1 MSEIEAV
8 HGYHDEDEA
17 KRRHMAQS
25 QLAHTTPDARTVALL
40 VLSVLAVFYTLYLA
54 SDIVVPFVLA
64 IVLNLL
70 LQPARRF
77 LSERL
82 RLPAPL
88 ASLVLILALFGVI
101 GGIGTAISVPASG
114 WIARAPQSLPTLQEK
129 LSALRRP
136 IEYVQEGMRK
146 IDELMRQQ
154 EPGRN
159 QNQDQ
164 NQHQQTVNV
173 QQPSNVG
180 SVGLSVLS
188 GTRAFV
194 GQLFT
199 LLVVLF
205 FLLSSGDSLLRRFV
219 EILPRFDEK
228 KRVVR
233 ITEEIERN
241 VSGYLATI
249 TVMNALVGIASGLNA
264 WACGL
269 PDPLLWGT
277 VAFLLN
283 YIPIL
288 GPFCG
293 VVIFF
298 FVGLFT
304 YSSFWSAFIPAGVY
318 LTIHVIEGETVTPM
332 LVAHRFTLNPVLVIV
347 SLFFWDWMWG
357 VIGALLAVPLL
368 AVAKIVC
375 DRIPALVPLGHLI
388 GGSPQRGVPPT
399 A

>member
-1 MSEIEAV
+1 MSEIQTVE
-8 HGYHDEDEA
+8 GYGERDEA
-17 KRRHMAQS
+17 KRTGEARAQ
-25 QLAHTTPDARTVALL
+25 LGRTTPDARTSAVVPLA
-40 VLSVLAVFYTLYLA
+40 VLAVFYTLYLA

-82 RLPAPL
+82 RFPSTL
-88 ASLVLILALFGVI
+88 ASLVLIVALFGVI
-101 GGIGTAISVPASG
+101 GAVGAGISVPASG
-114 WIARAPQSLPTLQEK
+114 WIARAPQSLPRLQEK
-129 LSALRRP
+129 LSVLRQP
-136 IEYVQEGMRK
+136 IQYVQDGMQK

-154 EPGRN
+154 QPSRE
-159 QNQDQ
+159 
-164 NQHQQTVNV
+164 HAEQTVNV
-173 QQPSNVG
+173 QQPTSVG
-180 SVGLSVLS
+180 SVSLSVLS

-194 GQLFT
+194 GDLFT
-199 LLVVLF
+199 LVVVLF

-219 EILPRFDEK
+219 EILPHYRDK
-228 KRVVR
+228 KRVVQ

-249 TVMNALVGIASGLNA
+249 TMMNAAVGIASGVNA

-304 YSSFWSAFIPAGVY
+304 YSAFWSAFIPAGIY
-318 LTIHVIEGETVTPM
+318 LIIHVIEGETVTPM
-332 LVAHRFTLNPVLVIV
+332 LVASRFTLNPVLVII

-368 AVAKIVC
+368 AVAKIIC
-375 DRIPALVPLGHLI
+375 DRVPPLAPLGHML
-388 GGSPQRGVPPT
+388 GGSPKRGVTP
-399 A
+399 AA

>member
-8 HGYHDEDEA
+8 GGYHEEDEA
-17 KRRHMAQS
+17 RRRHEAQS
-25 QLAHTTPDARTVALL
+25 QLARRTPDARTVALMIL
-40 VLSVLAVFYTLYLA
+40 AVLAVFYTLYLA

-64 IVLNLL
+64 LVLNLL

-82 RLPAPL
+82 RLPATL
-88 ASLVLILALFGVI
+88 ASLLLILALFGVI

-114 WIARAPQSLPTLQEK
+114 WIARAPQSLPTLQQK
-129 LSALRRP
+129 LSVLRKP
-136 IEYVQEGMRK
+136 IQYVQEGMRK
-146 IDELMRQQ
+146 IDDLMHQQ
-154 EPGRN
+154 SPG
-159 QNQDQ
+159 QNQKNSQ
-164 NQHQQTVNV
+164 NQQRVSV
-173 QQPSNVG
+173 QQPTNVG

-205 FLLSSGDSLLRRFV
+205 FLLSSGDSVLRRFV
-219 EILPRFDEK
+219 EILPRFADK
-228 KRVVR
+228 KRVVQ

-249 TVMNALVGIASGLNA
+249 TVMNMLVGIASRLNA

-298 FVGLFT
+298 FVGVFT
-304 YSSFWSAFIPAGVY
+304 YSSFWSAFIPAGIY

-332 LVAHRFTLNPVLVIV
+332 LVAHRFTLNPVLVV
-347 SLFFWDWMWG
+347 GSLIFWHWMCG
-357 VIGALLAVPLL
+357 VPGMLLAVPAL
-368 AVAKIVC
+368 AVFKIVC
-375 DRIPALVPLGHLI
+375 DRVRPLMALGHFLE
-388 GGSPQRGVPPT
+388 G
-399 A
+399 

>member
-1 MSEIEAV
+1 MNESEAV
-8 HGYHDEDEA
+8 EGYGEQDEA
-17 KRRHMAQS
+17 KRTDESQA
-25 QLAHTTPDARTVALL
+25 QLARTAPDARTVAL
-40 VLSVLAVFYTLYLA
+40 VALAILAAFYTLYFA
-54 SDIVVPFVLA
+54 SDIVVPFLLA

-77 LSERL
+77 FSDRL
-82 RLPAPL
+82 RLPSTL
-88 ASLVLILALFGVI
+88 AALVLIVALFGVI
-101 GGIGTAISVPASG
+101 GGIGAAISVPASG

-129 LSALRRP
+129 LSVLRRP
-136 IEYVQEGMRK
+136 IQYVQDGMQK
-146 IDELMRQQ
+146 LDELMRQQ
-154 EPGRN
+154 EPPRSRAE
-159 QNQDQ
+159 
-164 NQHQQTVNV
+164 QTVNV
-173 QQPSNVG
+173 QQSTSVG
-180 SVGLSVLS
+180 SVSLSVLA

-194 GQLFT
+194 GDLFT
-199 LLVVLF
+199 LIVVLF

-219 EILPRFDEK
+219 EILPHYRDK
-228 KRVVR
+228 KRVVQ

-249 TVMNALVGIASGLNA
+249 TMMNALVGIASGLNA

-283 YIPIL
+283 YVPIL
-288 GPFCG
+288 GPLCG

-304 YSSFWSAFIPAGVY
+304 YSAFWSALIPAGIYMV
-318 LTIHVIEGETVTPM
+318 IHLIEGETVTPM
-332 LVAHRFTLNPVLVIV
+332 LVASRFTLNPVLVIV

-368 AVAKIVC
+368 AITKIIC
-375 DRIPALVPLGHLI
+375 DRVPPLMPLGHMI
-388 GGSPQRGVPPT
+388 GGSPKRGMAPN